1 MNPYADHAAGCVLD
15 PVNWLRHAVG
25 AAIRLVRTD
34 VPDADED
41 RPDVDD
47 ISALALLTELE
58 RLAEFDDHWGRVT
71 LREIVVN
78 ASPIG
83 ERDQGNCTCGRWK
96 EGTGSSG

>member
-1 MNPYADHAAGCVLD
+1 MTTSDTAHKTRTMPTTV
-15 PVNWLRHAVG
+15 AVG

-41 RPDVDD
+41 RTDVDD

-58 RLAEFDDHWGRVT
+58 RLAEFDDRWGSVT

-96 EGTGSSG
+96 EGPGSSG

>member
-1 MNPYADHAAGCVLD
+1 MNPYADHAAGCALD

-34 VPDADED
+34 LPDADED

-58 RLAEFDDHWGRVT
+58 RLAEFDLDWCSVT
-71 LREIVVN
+71 LRDLVVC
-78 ASPIG
+78 ASLLG
-83 ERDQGNCTCGRWK
+83 ERDQDSCTCGKWK
-96 EGTGSSG
+96 GSASSSG

>member
-34 VPDADED
+34 IPDADED
-41 RPDVDD
+41 RADVDD

-58 RLAEFDDHWGRVT
+58 RLAEFDLDWGSVT
-71 LREIVVN
+71 LRDLVVC
-78 ASPIG
+78 ASLTG
-83 ERDQGNCTCGRWK
+83 ERDQGLCTCGRWK
-96 EGTGSSG
+96 GGTGSSG